1 MKPWILPALL
11 GLSLAGCQIIEPR
24 YPAGERE
31 RVEVIER
38 GTEVPGET
46 REIPEAQAPR
56 EIPEAEPPSTTKRVT
71 RQVAFSADEYGALE
85 KSGSGV
91 ISGRLLLGGRPV
103 ANAGVAV
110 APVTTY
116 SAEAAEQALAGNA
129 VERADPRAREY
140 THTTRT
146 DGNGYFRIT
155 GLPAGEF
162 YVSGSGRDPSTG
174 ETRVVIQQVS
184 LGHGQEL
191 NIQLHR

>member
-1 MKPWILPALL
+1 MTRWILPALL

-38 GTEVPGET
+38 GME
-46 REIPEAQAPR
+46 APR
-56 EIPEAEPPSTTKRVT
+56 ETEGTERPTTGRVA
-71 RQVAFSADEYGALE
+71 RQVAFPAEEYAALE
-85 KSGSGV
+85 KSGSAV

-103 ANAGVAV
+103 ANRPVSA

-116 SAEAAEQALAGNA
+116 SAEAAEQALAGRA
-129 VERADPRAREY
+129 VEPADPRARAY

-146 DGNGYFRIT
+146 DANGYFRLG

-162 YVSGSGRDPSTG
+162 YVSSSGQDPSTG
-174 ETRVVIQQVS
+174 KTRVVIRQVS
-184 LGHGQEL
+184 LGNGQSRSIEL
-191 NIQLHR
+191 SR